1 MKKTVLALAIL
12 AGSSVSF
19 AAGNIASEKDKLSYA
34 IGSDLG
40 KNFKQQDIDIDAKM
54 LMQGMDDAIA
64 GKKSQ
69 MTDEEMKQT
78 LQNFQKQMLMKRVAQ
93 YKKQAETNKKAGETF
108 LAENKSKPGVV
119 TTKSGLQY
127 KVIDAGEGVS
137 PTETDMVTVEYTGRL
152 LSGKVFDSTSKA
164 GKPAKFNVGGGI
176 KGWTE
181 ALQLMKPGAKW

>member
-127 KVIDAGEGVS
+127 KVIDAG
-137 PTETDMVTVEYTGRL
+137 
-152 LSGKVFDSTSKA
+152 
-164 GKPAKFNVGGGI
+164 
-176 KGWTE
+176 
-181 ALQLMKPGAKW
+181 